1 MRRAGD
7 KAYLRL
13 ILFASAILFGA
24 GASAAE
30 DVQVEL
36 RDVNNAL
43 IRGTVYL
50 YSAKERETPFEFE
63 TGTGTIRCADP
74 ESAVEADAGPF
85 HFLLAGQYRK
95 PCAGPRLVFVFQ
107 IRRIRDRDK
116 STNSAPR
123 VDRTTRP

>member
-1 MRRAGD
+1 
-7 KAYLRL
+7 
-13 ILFASAILFGA
+13 LFLASAILFAGGA
-24 GASAAE
+24 VAE
-30 DVQVEL
+30 EIQVEL

-50 YSAKERETPFEFE
+50 YSAKERETPFELE
-63 TGTGTIRCADP
+63 TGTGTIRCSDP
-74 ESAVEADAGPF
+74 ESAIEADAGPL

-107 IRRIRDRDK
+107 IRRLRDPRDR
-116 STNSAPR
+116 SSNTAPR